1 MYYSLMDT
9 YLSSLVELDRFW
21 KLVDSGHI
29 SNRVHPD
36 DESLA
41 VFSYTPKVQFSGLWT
56 PETRLARGLIVHFT
70 SERDGRVV
78 GRGLPKFFT
87 IDQIT
92 AGDWASTVL
101 IDDDENVT
109 VDETPEIPWDEPA
122 HVANK
127 LNGALGLGYLAP
139 DHTVAV
145 ATKGSFGST
154 EALIGTRLLK
164 GRAQHALR
172 QLLAEGETPL
182 FELITPE
189 RPHPVDYGELED
201 LIFLGTVVQA
211 TGEWLPATDEHPLV
225 VAGHF
230 RAAEV
235 LPHRTLREAMAAP
248 YEENTEGMVVTVADG
263 QLFKVKS
270 QEYKDL
276 RRAFYAVTEG
286 NVKQLVGSMGY
297 DELMTLNSPAELD
310 FGDFG
315 DLFAGH
321 RRHLLERLRSR
332 TWNHVIELQNEL
344 KTARK
349 AVRKLLERHEGDRG
363 AVARSLS
370 KDPKRAL
377 MLATLAHELSTNDDG
392 SRVVKAAKRTID
404 RRK

>member
-29 SNRVHPD
+29 SKRVHPE

-139 DHTVAV
+139 DHTAAV

-230 RAAEV
+230 HAAEV
-235 LPHRTLREAMAAP
+235 LEHSTLREAMAAP

-276 RRAFYAVTEG
+276 RHAFYSVTESD
-286 NVKQLVGSMGY
+286 VRSLVTKLSYEQLMELESADDYELEGY
-297 DELMTLNSPAELD
+297 EELFT
-310 FGDFG
+310 
-315 DLFAGH
+315 GH
-321 RRHLLERLRSR
+321 RRQLLDRVRAAFWENASAVKREILEAEAHVADLRLRF
-332 TWNHVIELQNEL
+332 
-344 KTARK
+344 
-349 AVRKLLERHEGDRG
+349 GDDRG
-363 AVARSLS
+363 MVARELS
-370 KDPKRAL
+370 THRKRAL
-377 MLATLAHELSTNDDG
+377 MLAALARSYATDDDG
-392 SRVVKAAKRTID
+392 RRLMKAALRQVN
-404 RRK
+404 RKG

>member
-1 MYYSLMDT
+1 MDT

-29 SNRVHPD
+29 SKRVHPE

-87 IDQIT
+87 LEQLTSDS
-92 AGDWASTVL
+92 DWAQVKL

-109 VDETPEIPWDEPA
+109 VDESPEIPWDEPA

-139 DHTVAV
+139 DHTVAI

-211 TGEWLPATDEHPLV
+211 TGEWLPATDAHPLV
-225 VAGHF
+225 AAGHF
-230 RAAEV
+230 RGAEV
-235 LPHRTLREAMAAP
+235 LEHSTLREAMAAP

-276 RRAFYAVTEG
+276 RRAFYAVTESD
-286 NVKQLVGSMGY
+286 VRSLV
-297 DELMTLNSPAELD
+297 AELSYEHLMALESAD
-310 FGDFG
+310 DYELEGYG
-315 DLFAGH
+315 ELFTGA
-321 RRHLLERLRSR
+321 RRHLLDRVRAAFWENASAVKREVLEAEAHVADLRLRF
-332 TWNHVIELQNEL
+332 
-344 KTARK
+344 
-349 AVRKLLERHEGDRG
+349 GDDRG
-363 AVARSLS
+363 MIARELS
-370 KDPKRAL
+370 THRKRAL
-377 MLATLAHELSTNDDG
+377 MLAALARSYATDDDG
-392 SRVVKAAKRTID
+392 RRLMKAALRQVN
-404 RRK
+404 RKG

>member
-1 MYYSLMDT
+1 MTT
-9 YLSSLVELDRFW
+9 YLSSLVDLDRFW
-21 KLVDSGHI
+21 SLVDSGHI
-29 SNRVHPD
+29 SKRAHPD
-36 DESLA
+36 DEALA

-56 PETRLARGLIVHFT
+56 PETLLARGLIVHFEN
-70 SERDGRVV
+70 ERDGRVV

-92 AGDWASTVL
+92 AGDWASPVL

-139 DHTVAV
+139 DHTVAI

-154 EALIGTRLLK
+154 EALIGTRLLR
-164 GRAQHALR
+164 GRAQDALR

-201 LIFLGTVVQA
+201 LIFLGTVVQS
-211 TGEWLPATDEHPLV
+211 TGEWLPATASHSLV

-248 YEENTEGMVVTVADG
+248 YEENTEGMVVTVSDG

-276 RRAFYAVTEG
+276 RHAFYSVTEG

-332 TWNHVIELQNEL
+332 TWNHVLELQNEL
-344 KTARK
+344 KAARK

>member
-1 MYYSLMDT
+1 MDT
-9 YLSSLVELDRFW
+9 YLSSLVDLDRFW
-21 KLVDSGHI
+21 KLVGSGHI
-29 SNRVHPD
+29 SKRVHPD
-36 DESLA
+36 DEALA

-56 PETRLARGLIVHFT
+56 PETRLTRGLIVHFT
-70 SERDGRVV
+70 DERDGRVV
-78 GRGLPKFFT
+78 GRGLPKWFT
-87 IDQIT
+87 VEQVIE
-92 AGDWASTVL
+92 GDWASAKL

-109 VDETPEIPWDEPA
+109 VEETPTIPWDEPA

-139 DHTVAV
+139 DHTVAI

-154 EALIGTRLLK
+154 EALIGTRLLR
-164 GRAQHALR
+164 GRAQDALR

-201 LIFLGTVVQA
+201 LIFLGTVVQS
-211 TGEWLPATDEHPLV
+211 TGEWLPATASHSLV

-315 DLFAGH
+315 DLFAGR

-332 TWNHVIELQNEL
+332 TWNHVLELQNEL
-344 KTARK
+344 KAARK